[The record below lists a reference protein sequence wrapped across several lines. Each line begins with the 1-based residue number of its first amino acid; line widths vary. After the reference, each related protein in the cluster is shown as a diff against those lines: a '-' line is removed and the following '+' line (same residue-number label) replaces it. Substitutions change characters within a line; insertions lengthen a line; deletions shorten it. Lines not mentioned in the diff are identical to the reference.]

1 MLLQC
6 IWIKLRGGFSQC
18 YNVDQAVYLVDPFLN
33 CLFHKK
39 PEENQRISNIQHQHD
54 QDTLPSCI
62 TYMHTVW
69 LYSAHHHHRRC
80 HHIIIV
86 IVIVIIIVIIVHHLW
101 TQVALLCPIL

>member
-6 IWIKLRGGFSQC
+6 IWIKLPGGFSQC

-62 TYMHTVW
+62 TCMDTRGFT
-69 LYSAHHHHRRC
+69 LP
-80 HHIIIV
+80 IIV
-86 IVIVIIIVIIVHHLW
+86 IVIIEIIVIIVHHLW